1 MANTGAALMSDFDGG
16 LGRLDNADFERVASF
31 ILSATGIKLTPSK
44 KTMVEGRLYRRV
56 RALGLG
62 TISAY
67 IASIFD
73 HGDCDDEV
81 VNLIDALT
89 TNKTD
94 FFREPAHFN
103 FITRTALPE
112 FIEAGHAVKFW
123 SAACSIGAEPYT
135 LAMVLSDFALNRP
148 DLRFS
153 ILASDISTE
162 VLATA
167 ARAVFPEEMVEP
179 VPVVM
184 RQRYLL
190 RSNNP
195 TNKVVRMAPEIRN
208 LVRFARINLV
218 DDRYPVERDMDVI
231 FCRNLLIYFDRETQE
246 AVVRQLSAHLRPGGY
261 LILGHTDSIT
271 GMTVPLDPL
280 GHSIF
285 RRK

>member
-1 MANTGAALMSDFDGG
+1 MSDFDGG